1 MASGNL
7 SSCTQIEATAA
18 RFCGAICVPACAAR
32 RAEQLD
38 RVGQPQR
45 ADRHRRLARHPQRFP
60 AGRQDLH
67 LGAGRQQRLVPQ
79 PVEPQQQATVGEAR
93 GGRARRGQ
101 AHRGLAHPGQPGHGD
116 QRGSVQHAPDRGGL
130 GGAAHQASRV

>member
-1 MASGNL
+1 VPVAQL
-7 SSCTQIEATAA
+7 IDQHVEATA
-18 RFCGAICVPACAAR
+18 GV
-32 RAEQLD
+32 L
-38 RVGQPQR
+38 VGQPQR
-45 ADRHRRLARHPQRFP
+45 RRD
-60 AGRQDLH
+60 GV
-67 LGAGRQQRLVPQ
+67 RQQRLVPQ
-79 PVEPQQQATVGEAR
+79 PVEPQQQATVGEAC